1 MSRLSWGQ
9 ENARTGDLR
18 LTPAVVLVKGG
29 RRVWEG
35 KPQKIDSK
43 PCRASNLPITL
54 AGFNPWRWD
63 MSTWVQRSQ
72 QKQVGT
78 TRNRGNAC
86 TRPSSHFQEK
96 SRRLL
101 RIAAPR
107 DDVTRTG
114 VARLKISPRAHHT
127 PFQSYPY
134 LEPRPSRRHD
144 DNLRMVVGLGLRVVT
159 VV

>member
-114 VARLKISPRAHHT
+114 VARLKISLLSAHT
-127 PFQSYPY
+127 PSH
-134 LEPRPSRRHD
+134 LTLSLPSQDLSERHD
-144 DNLRMVVGLGLRVVT
+144 DSLRMVVGLV
-159 VV
+159 